1 MFSEEAAQELV
12 AAGYDYARDNSHRRL
27 SDLLGACR
35 DLAQAFVED
44 FADVEVAAD
53 YVAEGIRKAF
63 AEESPS

>member
-1 MFSEEAAQELV
+1 MFSEEAAKELV
-12 AAGYDYARDNSHRRL
+12 AAGYDYARDNFHRHER
-27 SDLLGACR
+27 DLLGSCH

-63 AEESPS
+63 AEKSPS